1 MFIFHFN
8 CFTDGFLNSVVSNLF
23 CSVPVG
29 WIDTLNSYIFSPIFY
44 FIIFFFFAL
53 SHKLY
58 ILDLIFQ
65 TFSWLLY
72 FCCHVLHPCG
82 FFLVSGT
89 LLFDSILF
97 LFHVSIPLFLWA
109 YCYLLEKFFSPTVL
123 LSSSLFYSLS
133 FVLETFF
140 KWLVILRVWDKNSD
154 LAALR
159 TYVELVD

>member
-1 MFIFHFN
+1 MFIFYLN

-23 CSVPVG
+23 CSVCVG
-29 WIDTLNSYIFSPIFY
+29 WIDTLNSSLFSPIFY
-44 FIIFFFFAL
+44 LIIVCFFAL

-65 TFSWLLY
+65 TFSWFLY
-72 FCCHVLHPCG
+72 FCRHVLHPCG
-82 FFLVSGT
+82 LFLVSGT
-89 LLFDSILF
+89 LLFDSLLF

-109 YCYLLEKFFSPTVL
+109 YWYLLEKFSSPTVL

-140 KWLVILRVWDKNSD
+140 KRLVILRVREKNSD